1 MTHQNLIQEIRAKGK
16 IVPPNTHTRVNIIA
30 GWVKLNKLMATPDKY
45 SSKTFPDGLIKFEVK
60 KCITASCGKIDI
72 VQHQGICVE
81 CIMDYAYTDDLISA
95 SLSGECGMCGKVLK
109 EKEQNPCARCCKMA
123 MGDNAQDRRKNMQ
136 GVIDHCKKI
145 TQEDNK

>member
-30 GWVKLNKLMATPDKY
+30 GWVKLNELMAKPEPLAPN
-45 SSKTFPDGLIKFEVK
+45 SKTFPDGLIKFEVK
-60 KCITASCGKIDI
+60 ECEQCHKIDI

-81 CIMDYAYTDDLISA
+81 CIMHYAYTDDLISA

-136 GVIDHCKKI
+136 GVIDHCKEI
-145 TQEDNK
+145 TQED